1 MKKIALL
8 LLVFM
13 GISMFSTIEAQVGL
27 CKDGK
32 DPITGEPCTN
42 VIITSIPFLRI
53 NPDARSGA
61 MGDAGLAT
69 SSDPNAMHFN
79 ASKLAFAEKPFA
91 VSATYT
97 PWLRAIG
104 LNDVYLAYLTGYYK
118 LDKLQSVGLGL
129 RFFSMGDI
137 DFTNANGESIGTG
150 KPQEFEIKGSY
161 ARKLTENFSVAI
173 GGKYI
178 YSNLAAGQSLD
189 GITIQA
195 GKVGAA
201 DISMTY
207 KKKLKLGSTPTK
219 LSVAMAFSNLGTKI
233 TYTNSANKD
242 FIPANLGIGTG
253 WEFEFDKFNKMGVFL
268 DFNKLL
274 VPTPNPEVDDTE
286 TSAIGG
292 VFASFGDASGKE
304 ELHEVMTSIGVEYW
318 YDNQFAVRAGYFG
331 EHKTKG
337 NRKYFTAG
345 LGLKYSVFGL
355 DLSYL
360 IPSGPVQSN
369 PLANT
374 LRFTLTY
381 LIDSGLEEEK

>member
-1 MKKIALL
+1 MKKSALL
-8 LLVFM
+8 FLVFL
-13 GISMFSTIEAQVGL
+13 GAFLVSTGLEAQTPGL

-32 DPITGEPCTN
+32 NPITGEPCTN

-69 SSDPNAMHFN
+69 SSDPNALHFN
-79 ASKLAFAEKPFA
+79 ASKLAFAEKPLA
-91 VSATYT
+91 ISATYT

-118 LDKLQSVGLGL
+118 LDNLQSVGLGL
-129 RFFSMGDI
+129 RFFSMGTI
-137 DFTNANGESIGTG
+137 DFTNANAESIGTG

-189 GITIQA
+189 GISIQA

-207 KKKLKLGSTPTK
+207 KTKLKLGSTPTK
-219 LSVAMAFSNLGTKI
+219 LTVGMAFSNLGTKI

-242 FIPANLGIGTG
+242 FIPANMGIGTG
-253 WEFEFDKFNKMGVFL
+253 WEFEFDKYNKMGVYL

-274 VPTPNPEVDDTE
+274 VPTPGTDNDDA
-286 TSAIGG
+286 SAIGG
-292 VFASFGDASGKE
+292 VFASFADASGKE
-304 ELHEVMTSIGVEYW
+304 ELHEVMTSIGIEYW
-318 YDNQFAVRAGYFG
+318 YDNQFSVRAGYFG

-369 PLANT
+369 PLART

-381 LIDSGLEEEK
+381 LIDSGLEEE